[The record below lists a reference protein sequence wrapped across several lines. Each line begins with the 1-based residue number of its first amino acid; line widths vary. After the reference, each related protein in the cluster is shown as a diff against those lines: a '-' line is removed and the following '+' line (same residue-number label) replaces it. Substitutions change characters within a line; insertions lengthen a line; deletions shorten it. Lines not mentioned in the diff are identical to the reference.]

1 MNQELKGKLDGHAK
15 WLRGQ
20 DGVRADLSEANLR
33 GADLSGAD
41 LSEVDLRGA
50 NLSGADLSGANLFW
64 ANLSEVDLS
73 EANLNGADLREADL
87 SGADLNGTNLRGADL
102 SGADL
107 RGADLCIFQA
117 GIWTAY
123 IQSSHIRIGC
133 KYHSVGQWRNF
144 TDQEISKMSED
155 SLDCW
160 HKNKPIIMAIA
171 ESLNNDDTA

>member
-1 MNQELKGKLDGHAK
+1 M
-15 WLRGQ
+15 
-20 DGVRADLSEANLR
+20 
-33 GADLSGAD
+33 
-41 LSEVDLRGA
+41 
-50 NLSGADLSGANLFW
+50 
-64 ANLSEVDLS
+64 
-73 EANLNGADLREADL
+73 READL

-102 SGADL
+102 SGANL
-107 RGADLCIFQA
+107 READLCIFQA
-117 GIWTAY
+117 GTWTAY

>member
-15 WLRGQ
+15 WLRGDQ
-20 DGVRADLSEANLR
+20 DGVRADLSEANLSGANLRVVDLSDANLR
-33 GADLSGAD
+33 GADLS
-41 LSEVDLRGA
+41 E
-50 NLSGADLSGANLFW
+50 ADLSGANLSGV
-64 ANLSEVDLS
+64 NLRGAD
-73 EANLNGADLREADL
+73 LNGADLREADL